1 MSTTE
6 TETKT
11 TLQTGPGSGAKRRK
25 HSGRQGGSG
34 PQHGRNGVS
43 RFSLRN
49 WRVPARL
56 TALILVPTVVGVLL
70 AGLRVVSSID
80 SVAVYQRSASE
91 AVIAGHL
98 RDLSVALGLE
108 RDRTIWYQTNR
119 QQKAAL
125 TGQRKAVDDGVARV
139 RDDLGK
145 IDSEYGV
152 RAVEDARQVSTRLDT
167 VAVIRKGGQPAKYTD
182 LVVSLLR
189 LHDEISQANEDP
201 QLTGDS
207 RALSA
212 LAHAKEEA
220 SQQRGTLLG
229 ALARGE
235 RFSSDTLEE
244 FIASRSRQKA
254 AMTTFNGEAGADNGR
269 FLAQTVRGTQVI
281 RAELTKSWA
290 IALASR
296 NLPVRDAGVRGTA
309 VKQWF
314 DDSTKAIQ
322 LLQQVETRVAA
333 SVAARGAALESAER
347 RNAIIAGVLI
357 LALVLLVLATTVLI
371 ARSLVRPLRKLR
383 SEALEIAG
391 FRLPAVVR
399 HMRESGDGA
408 EVPDVQ
414 PIIVGTHDEIGEVA
428 TAFDE
433 VHRQALRL
441 AAEESQLR
449 GNVNAMFV
457 NLSRRIQTL
466 VERQI
471 SLIDGL
477 ERGEQDGARL
487 GDLFKLDHL
496 ATRMRR
502 NSENLLVLAGH
513 EAARKRSQPAKLVDV
528 VRASLSEV
536 EGYERVSVKVHRSS
550 AVAGHAAND
559 VVHLV
564 AELVENALAFS
575 PGNTR
580 VVVSSSMIEGGGALL
595 AVSDS
600 GIGMTPEEISEIN
613 RRLADPPVVDVSV
626 SRRMGLFV
634 VGRLALRHNIRVQ
647 LRRGDS
653 VGLIAMV
660 LFPPQLITV
669 AAGRSP
675 VLPQRGAQGEGPAEP
690 GSNRSSSTFAEFNG
704 AGGSPAFNGA
714 RSSSPE
720 PRGAFADPA
729 PTGPLSGYTGPVPGA
744 SDPAFSPV
752 MGAGGPGTGP
762 LGPVGPNG
770 GPGFGPVGP
779 STGPTGPSTG
789 PRSPGSSTGPNA
801 LPARSPGAA
810 LDPNVPTRSPAGPST
825 GPSIGSSTG
834 PVRRPEEPSGYAG
847 PSTRRPAAP
856 SAEPPTGP
864 LAGPA
869 TGPARADRASFAPW
883 GTAQGAPADR
893 GPAPAAPA
901 PPARQSAERWGN
913 NEAGDPPTGNHESPL
928 EQGDE
933 FLPIFASVES
943 AWFRRPDTQEIAATG
958 APTPAGPQ
966 GPATGSG
973 PARPVERVQR
983 APEPSQ
989 GASGG
994 GTWGSTADSGWQ
1006 AADAVVDP
1014 SLGGIT
1020 AAGLPK
1026 RTPKANLVPGSV
1038 APSTPAAAPVP
1049 RPDVSADLVRA
1060 RMSRFQQGIQRGRA
1074 DISESASRNP
1084 DNDQPRIDWRRT
1096 DEEGS

>member
-1 MSTTE
+1 ME
-6 TETKT
+6 AGTKT
-11 TLQTGPGSGAKRRK
+11 TLQTGTGSGAKRRK
-25 HSGRQGGSG
+25 HTGGQGGSG
-34 PQHGRNGVS
+34 PQHGRDGVS

-49 WRVPARL
+49 WRVSARL

-80 SVAVYQRSASE
+80 SVAAYQRSAAG

-98 RDLSVALGLE
+98 RDLSLELGLE
-108 RDRTIWYQTNR
+108 RDRTVWFQTTR
-119 QQKAAL
+119 QQRAAL
-125 TGQRKAVDDGVARV
+125 NDQRKAVDAGIAKV

-167 VAVIRKGGQPAKYTD
+167 MPVIRKGGQPAKYTD
-182 LVVSLLR
+182 LVASLLR
-189 LHDEISQANEDP
+189 LHDEISQANQDP
-201 QLTGDS
+201 RLIGDS

-220 SQQRGTLLG
+220 SQQRGTLIG
-229 ALARGE
+229 TLARGD

-244 FIASRSRQKA
+244 FIASRSRQRA

-269 FLAQTVRGTQVI
+269 FLAQTLRGTQVI

-296 NLPVRDAGVRGTA
+296 NLPVSEAGGRGTA

-322 LLQQVETRVAA
+322 LLQQVETRVAS
-333 SVAARGAALESAER
+333 SVAARASALESGER

-399 HMRESGDGA
+399 RMRESGEA
-408 EVPDVQ
+408 AAAPDVQ

-477 ERGEQDGARL
+477 ERGEQDGGRL

-513 EAARKRSQPAKLVDV
+513 EATRKRSQPAKLVDV

-575 PGNTR
+575 PGNTK

-600 GIGMTPEEISEIN
+600 GIGMTPEEIAEVN

-653 VGLIAMV
+653 AGLIAMV
-660 LFPPQLITV
+660 LFPPQLISV
-669 AAGRSP
+669 AAGRVP
-675 VLPQRGAQGEGPAEP
+675 VQPQRGAQGEAPAEP
-690 GSNRSSSTFAEFNG
+690 VSNGSSPTFAEFNG
-704 AGGSPAFNGA
+704 TGASPAFNGA
-714 RSSSPE
+714 RPARPG
-720 PRGAFADPA
+720 PRGAFGDPA

-744 SDPAFSPV
+744 TGPAYSPA
-752 MGAGGPGTGP
+752 MGLSGPGTGP
-762 LGPVGPNG
+762 LGPVGPSG
-770 GPGFGPVGP
+770 GPGLGPVGP

-789 PRSPGSSTGPNA
+789 PRSPGSSAPPNG
-801 LPARSPGAA
+801 LPSRSPGSATGTNG
-810 LDPNVPTRSPAGPST
+810 PSNGPSTGPSAGPST
-825 GPSIGSSTG
+825 GPSAG
-834 PVRRPEEPSGYAG
+834 PVRRHAEPSGYAG
-847 PSTRRPAAP
+847 APAAP
-856 SAEPPTGP
+856 STGPASPPTGP
-864 LAGPA
+864 VG
-869 TGPARADRASFAPW
+869 DRGSFSPW
-883 GTAQGAPADR
+883 GTASGAPAGR
-893 GPAPAAPA
+893 GPAPA
-901 PPARQSAERWGN
+901 PPAGQGAERWEN
-913 NEAGDPPTGNHESPL
+913 SRTGDSPTGSHESPL
-928 EQGDE
+928 ERGDE

-943 AWFRRPDTQEIAATG
+943 AWFRRPDAQEIAATE
-958 APTPAGPQ
+958 APGSQ

-973 PARPVERVQR
+973 QPGPVESAPQ
-983 APEPSQ
+983 APEASRD
-989 GASGG
+989 ASGS
-994 GTWGSTADSGWQ
+994 GTWESTADSGWQ

-1020 AAGLPK
+1020 ASGLPK

-1038 APSTPAAAPVP
+1038 APSTPAAAPAP

-1074 DISESASRNP
+1074 DISDTGSRNP
-1084 DNDQPRIDWRRT
+1084 DNDQPRID
-1096 DEEGS
+1096 

>member
-1 MSTTE
+1 MNTTE
-6 TETKT
+6 TGTKT
-11 TLQTGPGSGAKRRK
+11 TLQSGAGAGAKRHKRP
-25 HSGRQGGSG
+25 GGQGGPG
-34 PQHGRNGVS
+34 PQHGRKGAS

-80 SVAVYQRSASE
+80 SVSAYQRSAAE

-98 RDLSVALGLE
+98 RDLSLELGLE
-108 RDRTIWYQTNR
+108 RDRTVWYQTAR

-125 TGQRKAVDDGVARV
+125 ADQRKAVDTAVTKV

-145 IDSEYGV
+145 IDSDYGV

-167 VAVIRKGGQPAKYTD
+167 MAVIRKGGQPAKYTD
-182 LVVSLLR
+182 LVASLLR
-189 LHDEISQANEDP
+189 LHDEISQANDDSR
-201 QLTGDS
+201 LTGDS

-220 SQQRGTLLG
+220 SQQRGTLVG
-229 ALARGE
+229 TLARGD

-296 NLPVRDAGVRGTA
+296 NLPVRDAGGRGTA

-333 SVAARGAALESAER
+333 SVASRGAALESAER

-399 HMRESGDGA
+399 HMRESGEAA
-408 EVPDVQ
+408 EAPDVQ

-428 TAFDE
+428 SAFDE

-536 EGYERVSVKVHRSS
+536 EGYERVSVKVHRGS

-564 AELVENALAFS
+564 AELVENALSFS

-600 GIGMTPEEISEIN
+600 GIGMTPEEIAEVN

-653 VGLIAMV
+653 AGLIAMV
-660 LFPPQLITV
+660 LFPPQLISV
-669 AAGRSP
+669 AAGRAP
-675 VLPQRGAQGEGPAEP
+675 VLPQRGDQGEAPAERASS
-690 GSNRSSSTFAEFNG
+690 GSSPTFAEFNG
-704 AGGSPAFNGA
+704 TGASSVFNRVRSAGPG
-714 RSSSPE
+714 
-720 PRGAFADPA
+720 PRGAFVDPA
-729 PTGPLSGYTGPVPGA
+729 PTGPLSGYTGPMPGA
-744 SDPAFSPV
+744 LDPAYTAALGS
-752 MGAGGPGTGP
+752 ADPGTGP
-762 LGPVGPNG
+762 LGPVGPGG
-770 GPGFGPVGP
+770 GPGLGPVGP
-779 STGPTGPSTG
+779 STGPTGPPTG
-789 PRSPGSSTGPNA
+789 PRSPGSTTGPNGLPARSPGSSTGPNG
-801 LPARSPGAA
+801 LPPRSP
-810 LDPNVPTRSPAGPST
+810 
-825 GPSIGSSTG
+825 
-834 PVRRPEEPSGYAG
+834 
-847 PSTRRPAAP
+847 
-856 SAEPPTGP
+856 
-864 LAGPA
+864 AGPA
-869 TGPARADRASFAPW
+869 TGPAAAAPFAPAGPVGRGAETW
-883 GTAQGAPADR
+883 GTEE
-893 GPAPAAPA
+893 
-901 PPARQSAERWGN
+901 AE
-913 NEAGDPPTGNHESPL
+913 DSPTGNHESPL
-928 EQGDE
+928 ERGDE
-933 FLPIFASVES
+933 YLPIFASVES
-943 AWFRRPDTQEIAATG
+943 AWFRRPDAREIAADG
-958 APTPAGPQ
+958 MPGPAGPQ
-966 GPATGSG
+966 GPATAPGQGRHAES
-973 PARPVERVQR
+973 ASQ
-983 APEPSQ
+983 APEPSR
-989 GASGG
+989 GASGTG
-994 GTWGSTADSGWQ
+994 AWGSTADSGWQ
-1006 AADAVVDP
+1006 AAGAVVDP

-1020 AAGLPK
+1020 ASGLPK

-1038 APSTPAAAPVP
+1038 APSTPAAAPPP
-1049 RPDVSADLVRA
+1049 RPDVSAEQIRA

-1074 DISESASRNP
+1074 DISDSASRNP
-1084 DNDQPRIDWRRT
+1084 DNDQPRT
-1096 DEEGS
+1096 D

>member
-1 MSTTE
+1 MNTTE
-6 TETKT
+6 TGTKT
-11 TLQTGPGSGAKRRK
+11 TLQSGAGAGAKRHKRP
-25 HSGRQGGSG
+25 GGQGGPG
-34 PQHGRNGVS
+34 PQHGRKGVS

-49 WRVPARL
+49 WRVSARL

-80 SVAVYQRSASE
+80 SVSAYQRSAAE

-98 RDLSVALGLE
+98 RDLSLELGLE
-108 RDRTIWYQTNR
+108 RDRTVWYQTAR

-125 TGQRKAVDDGVARV
+125 ADQRKAVDTAVTKV

-167 VAVIRKGGQPAKYTD
+167 MAVIRKGGQPAKYTD
-182 LVVSLLR
+182 LVASLLR
-189 LHDEISQANEDP
+189 LHDEISQANDDP
-201 QLTGDS
+201 RLTGDS

-220 SQQRGTLLG
+220 SQQRGTLVG
-229 ALARGE
+229 TLARGD

-269 FLAQTVRGTQVI
+269 FLAQTVKGTQVI

-296 NLPVRDAGVRGTA
+296 NLPVRDAGGRVTA

-333 SVAARGAALESAER
+333 SVASRGAALESAER

-399 HMRESGDGA
+399 RMRESGEAA
-408 EVPDVQ
+408 EAPDVQ

-428 TAFDE
+428 SAFDE

-536 EGYERVSVKVHRSS
+536 EGYERVSVKVHRGS

-564 AELVENALAFS
+564 AELVENALSFS

-600 GIGMTPEEISEIN
+600 GIGMTPEEIAEVN

-653 VGLIAMV
+653 AGLIAMV
-660 LFPPQLITV
+660 LFPPQLISV
-669 AAGRSP
+669 AAGRAP
-675 VLPQRGAQGEGPAEP
+675 VLPQRVDQGEAPAERASS
-690 GSNRSSSTFAEFNG
+690 GSSPTFAEFNG
-704 AGGSPAFNGA
+704 TGASSVFNRA
-714 RSSSPE
+714 RSAGPG
-720 PRGAFADPA
+720 PRGAFVDPA
-729 PTGPLSGYTGPVPGA
+729 PTGPLSGYTGPMPGA
-744 SDPAFSPV
+744 LDPVYTPALGS
-752 MGAGGPGTGP
+752 ADPGTGP
-762 LGPVGPNG
+762 LGPVGPGG
-770 GPGFGPVGP
+770 GPGLGPVGP
-779 STGPTGPSTG
+779 STGPTGPPTG
-789 PRSPGSSTGPNA
+789 PRSPGSTTGPNGLPARSPGSSTGPNG
-801 LPARSPGAA
+801 LPPRS
-810 LDPNVPTRSPAGPST
+810 S
-825 GPSIGSSTG
+825 
-834 PVRRPEEPSGYAG
+834 
-847 PSTRRPAAP
+847 
-856 SAEPPTGP
+856 
-864 LAGPA
+864 AGPA
-869 TGPARADRASFAPW
+869 TGPAAADPF
-883 GTAQGAPADR
+883 
-893 GPAPAAPA
+893 A
-901 PPARQSAERWGN
+901 PPAPMGRRAETWGTE
-913 NEAGDPPTGNHESPL
+913 EAEDSPTGNHESPL
-928 EQGDE
+928 ERGDE
-933 FLPIFASVES
+933 YLPIFASVES
-943 AWFRRPDTQEIAATG
+943 AWFRRPDAREIAADG
-958 APTPAGPQ
+958 MPGPAGPQ
-966 GPATGSG
+966 GPATASG
-973 PARPVERVQR
+973 PGRHAESASQ
-983 APEPSQ
+983 APEPARGTSGT
-989 GASGG
+989 GA
-994 GTWGSTADSGWQ
+994 WGSTADSGWQ
-1006 AADAVVDP
+1006 AAGAVVDP

-1020 AAGLPK
+1020 ASGLPK

-1038 APSTPAAAPVP
+1038 APSTPAAAPAP
-1049 RPDVSADLVRA
+1049 RPDVSAEQVRA

-1074 DISESASRNP
+1074 DISDSASRNP
-1084 DNDQPRIDWRRT
+1084 DNDQPRT
-1096 DEEGS
+1096 D